1 MSIFGQN
8 NKPDHVVFEQELQ
21 GASELREAYIY
32 DELSR
37 LPDDKR
43 KEFWESEQCQ
53 SMLEAGLIGRKT
65 LVRLS
70 KSDDMERRITMA
82 AMQLAKDH
90 NDPLWDKLAVNR
102 VRERDLLSKI
112 TTKYGAKA
120 QRVAKMGQ
128 KEYLKHNKILGG
140 NYTR

>member
-8 NKPDHVVFEQELQ
+8 NKPDNVVFEQELQ
-21 GASELREAYIY
+21 GASELQEAYIY

-43 KEFWESEQCQ
+43 KEFLE

-120 QRVAKMGQ
+120 QRIAKMGQ
-128 KEYLKHNKILGG
+128 KEYLKRNKILGG

>member
-1 MSIFGQN
+1 MSIFGQI
-8 NKPDHVVFEQELQ
+8 NKPENVVFEQELA
-21 GASELREAYIY
+21 GAAELQEAYIY

-37 LPDDKR
+37 LSDEKR
-43 KEFWESEQCQ
+43 KEFLESEQCK
-53 SMLEAGLIGRKT
+53 SMQEAGLIGRKT

-90 NDPLWDKLAVNR
+90 NDVLWDKLAANR
-102 VRERDLLSKI
+102 VRERDLLNKI

-120 QRVAKMGQ
+120 QRIARMGQ
-128 KEYLKHNKILGG
+128 KEYLKTNKILGS

>member
-8 NKPDHVVFEQELQ
+8 NKPDNVVFEQELQ
-21 GASELREAYIY
+21 GASELQEAYIY

-43 KEFWESEQCQ
+43 KEFLESEQCQ

-90 NDPLWDKLAVNR
+90 NDPLWDKLVVNR

>member
-8 NKPDHVVFEQELQ
+8 NKPDNVVFEQELQ
-21 GASELREAYIY
+21 GASELQEAYIY

-43 KEFWESEQCQ
+43 KEFLESEQCQ

-70 KSDDMERRITMA
+70 KSDDMER
-82 AMQLAKDH
+82 
-90 NDPLWDKLAVNR
+90 
-102 VRERDLLSKI
+102 
-112 TTKYGAKA
+112 
-120 QRVAKMGQ
+120 
-128 KEYLKHNKILGG
+128 
-140 NYTR
+140 

>member
-1 MSIFGQN
+1 
-8 NKPDHVVFEQELQ
+8 
-21 GASELREAYIY
+21 
-32 DELSR
+32 
-37 LPDDKR
+37 
-43 KEFWESEQCQ
+43 
-53 SMLEAGLIGRKT
+53 
-65 LVRLS
+65 
-70 KSDDMERRITMA
+70 MA